1 MKRHLLSLTPVLLAV
16 LATGACSAAPP
27 YDSPVTP
34 VSVATVGSYTTGTS
48 VRYSATVKPSVE
60 VGLAFKIAGYVDDIL
75 TTRDDQGRMRDIQAG
90 DRVEQGA
97 ALARVRQSDYQ
108 QRVDQIKSGLA
119 EAQAG
124 YDHAKLEHDRATRL
138 FDKHSLTKPELDA
151 AKAQLDGMT
160 AKVAGARAGLREAE
174 IMLGDAVLH
183 APMSG
188 VVISRAVERG
198 SLVAPGTPAF
208 AIADTTSIKAVFG
221 VPDVIVKQL
230 KIGRPQRLTFEAL
243 KDEAFDG
250 RITAIAPAPDPVS
263 RVYQIEVTVA
273 NAQRKLEVGF
283 IATLLLADQPGRA
296 VAAIPLEAIVK
307 PAGASAEYAVFV
319 LEDQAKDKQVAKLR
333 PVKLG
338 EVIGNVI
345 VVTEGLAVGQRVI
358 VRGAT
363 LLVDG
368 QRVRAVQ

>member
-1 MKRHLLSLTPVLLAV
+1 MKRTLLSLTPVLLAA
-16 LATGACSAAPP
+16 LTASACAEPPP
-27 YDSPVTP
+27 YEQPVTP
-34 VSVATVGSYTTGTS
+34 VSVVKVESFTTGTS

-90 DRVEQGA
+90 DRVEKGA

-108 QRVDQIKSGLA
+108 QRVDQIKSSLA

-124 YDHAKLEHDRATRL
+124 YDHAKLERDRATRL
-138 FDKHSLTKPELDA
+138 FDKHSLTKPELDGA
-151 AKAQLDGMT
+151 QAQLDAMT

-174 IMLGDAVLH
+174 IMLGDAVLY
-183 APMSG
+183 APISG
-188 VVISRAVERG
+188 VVITRAVERG

-208 AIADTTSIKAVFG
+208 QIADTTSIKAVFG
-221 VPDVIVKQL
+221 VPDVVVKQL
-230 KIGRPQRLTFEAL
+230 KIGRPQHLTFEAL

-250 RITAIAPAPDPVS
+250 RITSIAPAPDPVS

-273 NAQRKLEVGF
+273 NTQHKLEVGF
-283 IATLLLADQPGRA
+283 IATLLLADQPGRT
-296 VAAIPLEAIVK
+296 VATVPLEAIVK
-307 PAGASAEYAVFV
+307 PATGSAEYAVFV
-319 LEDQAKDKQVAKLR
+319 LDDQKDKQFARLR
-333 PVKLG
+333 AVKLG
-338 EVIGNVI
+338 EVVGNAI
-345 VVTEGLAVGQRVI
+345 AVTEGLAVGQRVI

-368 QRVRAVQ
+368 QRVRPVQ

>member
-75 TTRDDQGRMRDIQAG
+75 TTLDDQGRMRDIQAG